1 MVEVR
6 GIEPLAP
13 CMQNKRIRKASN
25 HRYSGIDLVNKAS
38 IDNMMD

>member
-6 GIEPLAP
+6 GIEHLAP

-25 HRYSGIDLVNKAS
+25 HRYSGINLVNKAS